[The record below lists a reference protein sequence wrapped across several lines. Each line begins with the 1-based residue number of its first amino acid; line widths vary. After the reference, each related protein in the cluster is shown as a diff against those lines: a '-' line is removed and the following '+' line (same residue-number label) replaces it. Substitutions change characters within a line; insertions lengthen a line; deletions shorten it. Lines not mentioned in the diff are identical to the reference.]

1 MIRIEHLSKS
11 FGNKQ
16 VLKDI
21 NLTMETG
28 QVYGLVGIN
37 GAGKTT
43 LFNCIAG
50 LESCVGSITSDFV
63 DFKNQTGILHT
74 TPFFFNKLTGREY
87 LQLLCYARKLK
98 SQNFD
103 LKNIFDLP
111 LDEYA
116 NLYSTGMK
124 KKLAFTGVI
133 IQQNDFFILD
143 EPFNGVDIQS
153 NIIIIEI
160 IKRLKTQG
168 KTILI
173 SSHIFST
180 LSEVCDSIFLL
191 EDRKIKKTVDRADFP
206 ALETQIKSA
215 TLGASIDALF
225 E

>member
-1 MIRIEHLSKS
+1 MIKIEHLSKS
-11 FGNKQ
+11 FGSKQ
-16 VLKDI
+16 VLEDI
-21 NLTMETG
+21 NLNFDPG

-37 GAGKTT
+37 GAGKST

-50 LESCVGSITSDFV
+50 IEDYVGLITSDLS
-63 DFKNQTGILHT
+63 DFKNQMGILHT
-74 TPFFFNKLTGREY
+74 NPFFFDRLTGREY
-87 LQLLCYARKLK
+87 LQLLCHARKVAV
-98 SQNFD
+98 QNFD
-103 LKNIFDLP
+103 SRNIFNLP

-124 KKLAFTGVI
+124 KKLAFTAVI
-133 IQQNDFFILD
+133 LQQNDFFILD

-160 IKRLKTQG
+160 IKRLKSQG

-180 LSEVCDSIFLL
+180 LSDVCDTIFLL
-191 EDRKIKKTVDRADFP
+191 ENKTIKQTVQRSDFA
-206 ALETQIKSA
+206 ALESQIKEA
-215 TLGASIDALF
+215 TLDASIDALF

>member
-1 MIRIEHLSKS
+1 MIQIEHISKS
-11 FGNKQ
+11 FGSKQ
-16 VLKDI
+16 VLEDI
-21 NLTMETG
+21 NLVLESG
-28 QVYGLVGIN
+28 RVYGVVGMN

-50 LESCVGSITSDFV
+50 LEDYVGSIKSDFT
-63 DFKNQTGILHT
+63 DLKNQTSILHT
-74 TPFFFNKLTGREY
+74 TPYFFDRLTAREY
-87 LQLLCYARKLK
+87 LRLLRYARKL
-98 SQNFD
+98 D
-103 LKNIFDLP
+103 VVDWDTKNIFDLP

-124 KKLAFTGVI
+124 KKLALTGI
-133 IQQNDFFILD
+133 LLQQSDFFILD

-160 IKRLKTQG
+160 IKRLRAMN

-191 EDRKIKKTVDRADFP
+191 EDRQIQQTVDQVDFP
-206 ALETQIKSA
+206 ALETQIKAA
-215 TLGASIDALF
+215 TLDASIDALF

>member
-1 MIRIEHLSKS
+1 MIQIEHLSKS
-11 FGNKQ
+11 FGSKQ
-16 VLKDI
+16 VLEDI
-21 NLTMETG
+21 NLSLESG
-28 QVYGLVGIN
+28 YVYGIVGMN

-50 LESCVGSITSDFV
+50 LEDYVGNIKSDYT
-63 DFKNQTGILHT
+63 DFKNQSSILHT
-74 TPFFFNKLTGREY
+74 TPYFFDKLTGREY
-87 LQLLCYARKLK
+87 LRLLCYARKLEAAD
-98 SQNFD
+98 FD
-103 LKNIFDLP
+103 RKNIFDLP

-124 KKLAFTGVI
+124 KKLALTGVLL
-133 IQQNDFFILD
+133 QQSDFFILD

-160 IKRLKTQG
+160 IQRLKSLG

-180 LSEVCDSIFLL
+180 LREVCDQIFLL
-191 EDRKIKKTVDRADFP
+191 EDRHIKQTVHKEDFTT
-206 ALETQIKSA
+206 LESNIKAA
-215 TLGASIDALF
+215 TLDASIDALF